1 MLVLVVVDGMVSSS
15 TIRDFHKN
23 SFWQHH
29 CDGTRKLYT
38 NSGVHTV
45 RSKEFEMVIAQT
57 NSNPGAQ
64 GGRGTRQGLRP
75 SCVPSRRRR
84 PLRSRSALGFFLAEG
99 RILCGGVGARPPAA
113 ARYSPLRPFGRGQ
126 VCSLQPRPYRSVAV

>member
-1 MLVLVVVDGMVSSS
+1 MATLQTRKVPLLEVMMVVLEVVDTMLSSS

-45 RSKEFEMVIAQT
+45 
-57 NSNPGAQ
+57 
-64 GGRGTRQGLRP
+64 
-75 SCVPSRRRR
+75 
-84 PLRSRSALGFFLAEG
+84 
-99 RILCGGVGARPPAA
+99 
-113 ARYSPLRPFGRGQ
+113 
-126 VCSLQPRPYRSVAV
+126 

>member
-38 NSGVHTV
+38 NSGVHRV
-45 RSKEFEMVIAQT
+45 RSKKFEIVIAQT
-57 NSNPGAQ
+57 NS
-64 GGRGTRQGLRP
+64 TRVMDR
-75 SCVPSRRRR
+75 
-84 PLRSRSALGFFLAEG
+84 
-99 RILCGGVGARPPAA
+99 
-113 ARYSPLRPFGRGQ
+113 
-126 VCSLQPRPYRSVAV
+126 CS

>member
-45 RSKEFEMVIAQT
+45 RSKEFEIVIAQT
-57 NSNPGAQ
+57 NSTRSTVLFICPG
-64 GGRGTRQGLRP
+64 
-75 SCVPSRRRR
+75 
-84 PLRSRSALGFFLAEG
+84 
-99 RILCGGVGARPPAA
+99 
-113 ARYSPLRPFGRGQ
+113 
-126 VCSLQPRPYRSVAV
+126 

>member
-1 MLVLVVVDGMVSSS
+1 MQNSANPRINLNTMSWNPGNAADTKSSPTRGDDGGAGLLEVVDAMLSSS

-45 RSKEFEMVIAQT
+45 RSKKFEIVIAQT
-57 NSNPGAQ
+57 NSMRHVHVLHSLGIFFHFKKQ
-64 GGRGTRQGLRP
+64 IE
-75 SCVPSRRRR
+75 
-84 PLRSRSALGFFLAEG
+84 PL
-99 RILCGGVGARPPAA
+99 
-113 ARYSPLRPFGRGQ
+113 
-126 VCSLQPRPYRSVAV
+126 